1 MQATKH
7 GITVS
12 NIPSDHTGN
21 AVSCAEHV
29 IHLALSL
36 LRNVAGMKA
45 SLDACLIGQ
54 PLGQT
59 LFGKR
64 VLIVGGGGIAQ
75 ALIPRLASCEGDCG
89 LSMPFSHLVVRL

>member
-1 MQATKH
+1 MQAAKH

-36 LRNVAGMKA
+36 LRNVTGMEA
-45 SLDACLIGQ
+45 SLHDRFIGQ

-64 VLIVGGGGIAQ
+64 VLIVGAGGIAQ
-75 ALIPRLASCEGDCG
+75 ALIPRLACYETTSG
-89 LSMPFSHLVVRL
+89 LQCFPCALL